1 MRYNY
6 IYKRLNLK
14 EDIMYIFALKM
25 ENLDLMDK
33 VFGNY

>member
-14 EDIMYIFALKM
+14 EDIMYIFVLKM